1 MFVCDRGNCV
11 WGNVSRG
18 CVYECSELWRFVFSG
33 CVGHGSSRRTVNDN
47 GASQVM
53 TLRTLYWEFQAVC
66 VLPERKDRFAW
77 GYVCKEYSSQP
88 RAGLSQA
95 EVYRTSLKAHQPT
108 ERNVCVFLLRPSLMN
123 NVAKRCLVGKK
134 WKHSGF
140 RDNGKH
146 PRGCCRS

>member
-1 MFVCDRGNCV
+1 MFVCDRENCV

-18 CVYECSELWRFVFSG
+18 CVYECSELWRFVFSE

-95 EVYRTSLKAHQPT
+95 EVYRYISEGSSANRAKCLRFSFEAQSDEQCSQT
-108 ERNVCVFLLRPSLMN
+108 LLG
-123 NVAKRCLVGKK
+123 GKEVEAQ
-134 WKHSGF
+134 WIQG
-140 RDNGKH
+140 
-146 PRGCCRS
+146 